1 MKFKTFKFMYLLSYQ
16 ASIWLILAIG
26 YFDIN
31 RFFFIFSA
39 FLAIV
44 GAICT
49 AVLYQKI
56 SKVEKSDGLI
66 VKCKLDSSWHQD
78 RSLTVG
84 GYLLL
89 LVTTIGISISL
100 KGIIGN
106 LLSATVA
113 LYILFNASRVDNIS
127 FRFCGLEVFHAH
139 IKDQNVM
146 CVKNENPVHNNTTI
160 LAKKLTHGVYVAYN
174 QRK

>member
-31 RFFFIFSA
+31 RFFSIFSA
-39 FLAIV
+39 FLAIG

-49 AVLYQKI
+49 AVLYQKV

-66 VKCKLDSSWHQD
+66 VKCTLDSSWYQD
-78 RSLTVG
+78 RDLTIG
-84 GYLLL
+84 AYFLLL
-89 LVTTIGISISL
+89 ITIFAVSISL

-106 LLSATVA
+106 LLSAAIA
-113 LYILFNASRVDNIS
+113 LYVLFNDDKVDKIS
-127 FRFCGLEVFHAH
+127 FRLCGLEIFNAH
-139 IKDQNVM
+139 VKDHKAMCIKI
-146 CVKNENPVHNNTTI
+146 ENQDHNNTTI
-160 LAKKLTHGVYVAYN
+160 IAKKLTKGVYVAN
-174 QRK
+174 KQTK

>member
-31 RFFFIFSA
+31 RFFSIFSA

-56 SKVEKSDGLI
+56 SKLET
-66 VKCKLDSSWHQD
+66 C
-78 RSLTVG
+78 
-84 GYLLL
+84 YLLL
-89 LVTTIGISISL
+89 LHYMFYLMTT
-100 KGIIGN
+100 K
-106 LLSATVA
+106 
-113 LYILFNASRVDNIS
+113 
-127 FRFCGLEVFHAH
+127 
-139 IKDQNVM
+139 
-146 CVKNENPVHNNTTI
+146 
-160 LAKKLTHGVYVAYN
+160 
-174 QRK
+174 

>member
-31 RFFFIFSA
+31 RFFSIFSA

-66 VKCKLDSSWHQD
+66 VKCKLDSSWYQKRD
-78 RSLTVG
+78 LSSGAYFLI
-84 GYLLL
+84 

-106 LLSATVA
+106 LLSAAIA
-113 LYILFNASRVDNIS
+113 LYILFNDDKLDNIC
-127 FRFCGLEVFHAH
+127 FRFCGLEIFNAYV
-139 IKDQNVM
+139 KDQKAM
-146 CVKNENPVHNNTTI
+146 CIKTENHDHNNTII
-160 LAKKLTHGVYVAYN
+160 LAKKLTNGVYVAYN